1 MTLEIFDNSDEV
13 AEKAA
18 QYIEEKIRTSIL
30 TKGSFTMAISG
41 GKTPWQMLKI
51 LSKAKLRWEK
61 VFLFQVDERVAPDG
75 NEERNLTQLFKSIEG
90 SGIMTRINVFP
101 MHVISENLEEE
112 TKAYAEA
119 IEKVAENGELDLIH
133 LGMGADGHTAS
144 LIPGDSVCEV
154 AGAAIAMTT
163 QPYQGR
169 MRMTMTY
176 PLINRAKE
184 VLWLVTGE
192 EKAEMLQRLL
202 QQDPSIPAGKVNPT
216 HATIFADQAAAKNLA
231 KY

>member
-1 MTLEIFDNSDEV
+1 MTLEIFNNSDEV

-18 QYIEEKIRTSIL
+18 QYIEEKMRTAIL

-101 MHVISENLEEE
+101 MHVISENLAEE
-112 TKAYAEA
+112 TKAYSEV
-119 IEKVAENGELDLIH
+119 IQRVTENGELDLIH

-154 AGAAIAMTT
+154 ADADIAMTAD
-163 QPYQGR
+163 PYQGR
-169 MRMTMTY
+169 MRMTITY

-216 HATIFADQAAAKNLA
+216 NATIFADQAAAKNLA
-231 KY
+231 KD

>member
-1 MTLEIFDNSDEV
+1 MTLEIFNNSDEV

-18 QYIEEKIRTSIL
+18 QYIEEKIRTAIL

-51 LSKAKLRWEK
+51 LAKAKLRWEK

-133 LGMGADGHTAS
+133 LGMGSDGHTAS
-144 LIPGDSVCEV
+144 LIPRDSVCEV

-184 VLWLVTGE
+184 ILWLVTGE

-216 HATIFADQAAAKNLA
+216 HATIFADKAAAKNLA
-231 KY
+231 KN

>member
-1 MTLEIFDNSDEV
+1 
-13 AEKAA
+13 
-18 QYIEEKIRTSIL
+18 
-30 TKGSFTMAISG
+30 
-41 GKTPWQMLKI
+41 
-51 LSKAKLRWEK
+51 LRWEK

-101 MHVISENLEEE
+101 MHVISENLAEE
-112 TKAYAEA
+112 TKAYSEA
-119 IEKVAENGELDLIH
+119 IQRVTENGELDLIH

-154 AGAAIAMTT
+154 ADADIAMTAD
-163 QPYQGR
+163 PYQGR

-216 HATIFADQAAAKNLA
+216 NATIFADQAAAKNLA
-231 KY
+231 KD

>member
-1 MTLEIFDNSDEV
+1 MTLEIFNNSDEV

-18 QYIEEKIRTSIL
+18 QYIEEKIRTAIL

-51 LSKAKLRWEK
+51 LAKAKLRWEK

-119 IEKVAENGELDLIH
+119 IEKVTENGELDLIH
-133 LGMGADGHTAS
+133 LGMGSDGHTAS

-176 PLINRAKE
+176 SLINRAKE
-184 VLWLVTGE
+184 ILWLVTGE

-216 HATIFADQAAAKNLA
+216 HATIFADKAAAKNLA
-231 KY
+231 KN

>member
-1 MTLEIFDNSDEV
+1 MTLEIFNNSDEV

-18 QYIEEKIRTSIL
+18 QFIEERMRTAIL

-51 LSKAKLRWEK
+51 LAKAKLRWEK

-112 TKAYAEA
+112 TKSYEEA
-119 IEKVAENGELDLIH
+119 IRNLTENGELDLIH
-133 LGMGADGHTAS
+133 LGMGSDGHTAS
-144 LIPGDSVCEV
+144 LIPGDSVCEITD
-154 AGAAIAMTT
+154 ADIAMTLH
-163 QPYQGR
+163 PYQGR

-192 EKAEMLQRLL
+192 EKAEMLKRLL
-202 QQDPSIPAGKVNPT
+202 QQDPSIPAGKVNPV

-231 KY
+231 KN

>member
-1 MTLEIFDNSDEV
+1 MTLEIFNNSDEV

-18 QYIEEKIRTSIL
+18 QFIEERMRTAIL

-51 LSKAKLRWEK
+51 LAKAKLRWEK

-101 MHVISENLEEE
+101 MHVISKNLEEE
-112 TKAYAEA
+112 TKVYEEA
-119 IEKVAENGELDLIH
+119 IRNLTENGELDLIH
-133 LGMGADGHTAS
+133 LGMGSDGHTAS

-154 AGAAIAMTT
+154 TDRDIAMTS

-202 QQDPSIPAGKVNPT
+202 QQDPSIPAGKVNPAN
-216 HATIFADQAAAKNLA
+216 ATILADQAAAKNLS
-231 KY
+231 KD

>member
-1 MTLEIFDNSDEV
+1 MTLEIFNNSDEV

-18 QYIEEKIRTSIL
+18 QFIEERMRTAIL

-112 TKAYAEA
+112 TKAYEEA
-119 IEKVAENGELDLIH
+119 IRNLTENGELDLIH
-133 LGMGADGHTAS
+133 LGMGSDGHTAS
-144 LIPGDSVCEV
+144 LIPGDSVCEITTSD
-154 AGAAIAMTT
+154 IAMTS

-184 VLWLVTGE
+184 ILWLVTGG

-202 QQDPSIPAGKVNPT
+202 RQDPSIPAGRINPT
-216 HATIFADQAAAKNLA
+216 RATIFADQAAAQTITNP
-231 KY
+231 

>member
-1 MTLEIFDNSDEV
+1 MTLEIFNNSDEV

-18 QYIEEKIRTSIL
+18 QYIEEKIRTAIL

-51 LSKAKLRWEK
+51 LAKAKLRWEK

-133 LGMGADGHTAS
+133 LGMGSDGHTAS

-176 PLINRAKE
+176 SLINRAKE
-184 VLWLVTGE
+184 ILWLVTGE

-216 HATIFADQAAAKNLA
+216 HATIFADKAAAKNLA
-231 KY
+231 KN

>member
-1 MTLEIFDNSDEV
+1 MTLEIFNNSDEV

-18 QYIEEKIRTSIL
+18 QYIEEKIRTAIL

-51 LSKAKLRWEK
+51 LAKAKLRWEK
-61 VFLFQVDERVAPDG
+61 VFLFKVDERVAPDG

-133 LGMGADGHTAS
+133 LGMGSDGHTAS

-184 VLWLVTGE
+184 ILWLVTGE

-216 HATIFADQAAAKNLA
+216 HATIFADKAAAKNLA
-231 KY
+231 KN

>member
-1 MTLEIFDNSDEV
+1 MTLEIFNNSDEV

-18 QYIEEKIRTSIL
+18 QYIEEKIRTAIL

-51 LSKAKLRWEK
+51 LAKAKLRWEK

-112 TKAYAEA
+112 TKAYAEV
-119 IEKVAENGELDLIH
+119 IQKIAENGELDLIH

-144 LIPGDSVCEV
+144 LIPGDKVCEV
-154 AGAAIAMTT
+154 IDSDIAMTHS
-163 QPYQGR
+163 PYQGR
-169 MRMTMTY
+169 LRMTMTY

-184 VLWLVTGE
+184 ILWLVTGE
-192 EKAEMLQRLL
+192 EKAEMLQLL
-202 QQDPSIPAGKVNPT
+202 LRQDSIIPAGKVNPV
-216 HATIFADQAAAKNLA
+216 HATIFADQAAAKFVS
-231 KY
+231 

>member
-1 MTLEIFDNSDEV
+1 MSMTLEIFNNSDEV

-18 QYIEEKIRTSIL
+18 QYIEEKIRTAIL

-51 LSKAKLRWEK
+51 LAKAKLRWEK

-112 TKAYAEA
+112 TKAYAEV
-119 IEKVAENGELDLIH
+119 IQKIAENGELDLIH

-144 LIPGDSVCEV
+144 LIPGDKVCEV
-154 AGAAIAMTT
+154 IDSDIAMTHS
-163 QPYQGR
+163 PYQGR
-169 MRMTMTY
+169 LRMTMTY

-184 VLWLVTGE
+184 ILWLVTGE
-192 EKAEMLQRLL
+192 EKAEMLQLL
-202 QQDPSIPAGKVNPT
+202 LRQDSIIPAGKVNPV
-216 HATIFADQAAAKNLA
+216 HATIFADQAAAKFLS
-231 KY
+231 

>member
-1 MTLEIFDNSDEV
+1 MTLEIFNNSDEV

-18 QYIEEKIRTSIL
+18 QYIEEKIRTAIL

-51 LSKAKLRWEK
+51 LAKAKLRWEK

-133 LGMGADGHTAS
+133 LGMGSDGHTAS

-184 VLWLVTGE
+184 ILWLVTGE

-216 HATIFADQAAAKNLA
+216 HATIFADKAAAKNLA
-231 KY
+231 KN

>member
-1 MTLEIFDNSDEV
+1 MTLEIFNNSDEV

-18 QYIEEKIRTSIL
+18 QYIEEKMRTAIL

-51 LSKAKLRWEK
+51 LAKAKLRWEK

-112 TKAYAEA
+112 SKAYAEA

-144 LIPGDSVCEV
+144 LIPGDAVCEV
-154 AGAAIAMTT
+154 TDSDIAVTHA
-163 QPYQGR
+163 PYQGR
-169 MRMTMTY
+169 LRMTMTY

-192 EKAEMLQRLL
+192 EKAEMLKRLL
-202 QQDPSIPAGKVNPT
+202 QQDPSIPAGKVNPIN
-216 HATIFADQAAAKNLA
+216 ATVFADQAAAKNLA
-231 KY
+231 KD